1 MYRLQTDEGKE
12 MGEQEDNIQGVQVF
26 SRDSE

>member
-1 MYRLQTDEGKE
+1 MYRLQTGEGRE
-12 MGEQEDNIQGVQVF
+12 MGEQEDNAQGVQVF